1 MFVSTKIYYRFTLIL
16 QELSQ
21 VTFGVSSVTTAREDA
36 GEPRMAAA
44 PLIKEAVFE
53 KDSLRVTATALMSL
67 TENAPTELLAGAN
80 AAREHTKRRATMI
93 DEVLLAESRE

>member
-1 MFVSTKIYYRFTLIL
+1 M
-16 QELSQ
+16 
-21 VTFGVSSVTTAREDA
+21 TTAKEDA

-44 PLIKEAVFE
+44 PPIKEAVFA
-53 KDSLRVTATALMSL
+53 KDSLRETATALLSL

-93 DEVLLAESRE
+93 DEFCCMLLTITESLNLRVVN